1 MIQNI
6 IEGFWISF
14 FFAGISAYPVSWL
27 LRVIKSETQ
36 VSPYAPAGH
45 QRKQG
50 TLIMGGLICL
60 IGVLCGIVY
69 FLYDFHDF
77 KYLFVLIGG
86 FALIGF
92 ADDYL
97 VPKVLKKRGIG
108 WKEKL
113 LMQFLVVFL
122 FAFFLYG
129 FEIEYRLEVLFF
141 VLLVVMF
148 ANAVN
153 FTDGLDGLGASI
165 LIFSL
170 IPFALYFYFI
180 NDEHSIIAVIMIGSM
195 LPFLV
200 FNSPPAK
207 VFMGDVGSLF
217 LGAMYG
223 LLFVKSP
230 WDSSL
235 FPWVASFIFLIE
247 LVPVPIQIAWV
258 KLFKKRLFPATP
270 IHHAFEVRGVEES
283 KIVWNF
289 VLLQAILSALAC
301 TIVWE
306 SFR

>member
-1 MIQNI
+1 MIQHI
-6 IEGFWISF
+6 IEGFWVSF
-14 FFAGISAYPVSWL
+14 FFAGISTYPVLWL

-36 VSPYAPAGH
+36 VSPYAPVEH
-45 QRKQG
+45 QKKEG
-50 TLIMGGLICL
+50 TLIMGGLISL
-60 IGVLCGIVY
+60 IGVIGGIVY
-69 FLYDFHDF
+69 FLPDFQNF
-77 KYLFVLIGG
+77 KYLFLLIGG
-86 FALIGF
+86 FAFIGF
-92 ADDYL
+92 LDDYL

-113 LMQFLVVFL
+113 LMQFLAVSL
-122 FAFFLYG
+122 CAFFLYG
-129 FEIEYRLEVLFF
+129 FEFQYRLEILFF
-141 VLLVVMF
+141 VFLIVMF

-153 FTDGLDGLGASI
+153 FTDGLDGLGASV

-170 IPFALYFYFI
+170 LPFVLYFYLKSDA
-180 NDEHSIIAVIMIGSM
+180 NSIIGVIMIGSVT
-195 LPFLV
+195 PFLV

-223 LLFVKSP
+223 FLFFNSP

-235 FPWVASFIFLIE
+235 FPWLTSFIFLIE

-270 IHHAFEVRGVEES
+270 IHHAFEVRGVGES

-289 VLLQAILSALAC
+289 VLLQAILSLLAC

-306 SFR
+306 SFE

>member
-14 FFAGISAYPVSWL
+14 FFAGISAYPVLWL

-36 VSPYAPAGH
+36 VSPYAPVEH
-45 QRKQG
+45 QKKQG
-50 TLIMGGLICL
+50 TLIMGGLISL
-60 IGVLCGIVY
+60 IGVIGGVIY
-69 FLYDFHDF
+69 FLPDFQNF
-77 KYLFVLIGG
+77 KYLFILIGG
-86 FALIGF
+86 FSFIGF
-92 ADDYL
+92 TDDYL
-97 VPKVLKKRGIG
+97 VPKVFKKRGIG

-129 FEIEYRLEVLFF
+129 FEFQYRLEILFF
-141 VLLVVMF
+141 VFLVVMF

-153 FTDGLDGLGASI
+153 FTDGLDGLGASV

-223 LLFVKSP
+223 LLFAKSP
-230 WDSSL
+230 WGSSL
-235 FPWVASFIFLIE
+235 FPWLASFIFLIE

-270 IHHAFEVRGVEES
+270 IHHAFEVRGVKES

-289 VLLQAILSALAC
+289 VLLQTILSLLAC